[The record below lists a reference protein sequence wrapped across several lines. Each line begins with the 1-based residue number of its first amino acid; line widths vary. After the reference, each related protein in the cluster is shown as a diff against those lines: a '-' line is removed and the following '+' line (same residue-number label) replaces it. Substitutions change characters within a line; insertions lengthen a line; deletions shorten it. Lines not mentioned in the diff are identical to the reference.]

1 MARYRPV
8 FTALSGAAAL
18 LGAAVP
24 AQAEN
29 RATAAPVLPHHPAHR
44 AARKLQ
50 ASPSATGGQ
59 TVCGLGRTF
68 GHWAATSDAAQICRQ
83 VYG

>member
-1 MARYRPV
+1 MFQYRPV
-8 FTALSGAAAL
+8 IATLSGAAAL
-18 LGAAVP
+18 LGAAAP
-24 AQAEN
+24 AQAE
-29 RATAAPVLPHHPAHR
+29 ASGTAALLPQHQAHHADGALH
-44 AARKLQ
+44 
-50 ASPSATGGQ
+50 ASPSATAGQ